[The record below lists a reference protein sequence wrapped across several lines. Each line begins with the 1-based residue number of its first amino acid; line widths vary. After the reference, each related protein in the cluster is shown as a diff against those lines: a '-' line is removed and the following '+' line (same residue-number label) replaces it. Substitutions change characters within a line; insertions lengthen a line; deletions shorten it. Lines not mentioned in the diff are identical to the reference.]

1 MDLTSPFNY
10 DLAGSQWVYTPQGIV
25 LIEKITKGHKVLANN
40 SFLGQELSNALVLE
54 NKTSTQIVCS
64 NGNTLVLGSDC
75 KLYTLKG
82 WKEVSELKSKDYILH
97 RIVVNNQN
105 ESKGGLPIPYIQ
117 KFKTDAMPIYVPKKM
132 SKEFAEWI
140 GIFLSCGSI
149 LEEEGRIWITNPNEQ
164 VIERYSQLTDK
175 IFRLKPIVYQ
185 NPEGNR
191 LPKYYFISKN
201 VVYFLKD
208 FFNIASSTLRKIPA
222 FLLEGSNEEHLALV
236 KGLSA
241 NARND
246 EDYLTIFH
254 GNSKNVAD
262 VATLI
267 LRNNGYIVYEKTI
280 DYRKSEDSR
289 KNEYLVKIIGKHPKA
304 AVIDLYHTELVTLLN
319 QPLNVLVDISAE
331 FNSLKVKSYHP
342 NYSAYLKMKKSGRT
356 LCTWSVAENL
366 GVDMTK
372 FDHYFDEI
380 NSIKEIKA
388 KIKQMTL
395 KVLYPE
401 GFLIN
406 NIVLGGRY

>member
-208 FFNIASSTLRKIPA
+208 FSILHLLHLEKFQPFSLRVPMKNI
-222 FLLEGSNEEHLALV
+222 
-236 KGLSA
+236 
-241 NARND
+241 
-246 EDYLTIFH
+246 
-254 GNSKNVAD
+254 
-262 VATLI
+262 
-267 LRNNGYIVYEKTI
+267 
-280 DYRKSEDSR
+280 
-289 KNEYLVKIIGKHPKA
+289 
-304 AVIDLYHTELVTLLN
+304 
-319 QPLNVLVDISAE
+319 
-331 FNSLKVKSYHP
+331 
-342 NYSAYLKMKKSGRT
+342 
-356 LCTWSVAENL
+356 
-366 GVDMTK
+366 
-372 FDHYFDEI
+372 
-380 NSIKEIKA
+380 
-388 KIKQMTL
+388 
-395 KVLYPE
+395 
-401 GFLIN
+401 
-406 NIVLGGRY
+406 